1 MYQPKRS
8 KNRHA
13 HRWAY
18 TISILFHLILLPLI
32 SRVNLEGRRKHIGLI
47 TPDRSYVKPILPVE
61 LPKTVDLVPV
71 PKEPKPLLKEIQLQ
85 ETGRE
90 SSPQQVQSRPK
101 PILAPDKAF
110 SVDESDLSTK
120 SPRLL
125 TGQRPSRLQAETT
138 TQSLMKSDLVTSPS
152 DILLSTSKPV
162 VASSP
167 TTINSIPSTVPGE
180 NIDLG
185 ELRSSS
191 YKSTT
196 SEMKIRG
203 LREDSP
209 EIEIGGSLDTRR
221 RGRLLNG
228 NLGGGGGQS
237 VGKSTAGSSPE
248 NDYPSMMRHLALGLI
263 EQVPA
268 KKIDLVF
275 ILDKTASMTDNI
287 RGIRA
292 YIDRFLDQF
301 RLADRDIAVG
311 LVVFSDQQGIQSHG
325 VTTRFKKFSNWLHQI
340 QIEGGGDL
348 AESGLDAIMEALN
361 RIRFRWRSQPI
372 FVLATDGAF
381 HDLDYD
387 GQSSY
392 SLDQVVADLQRKN
405 VRVEV
410 IGTDYLPVK
419 QLALATGGKWHPIP
433 GRGYLEGAS
442 LAAKTISELG
452 VIGQEIVIYVIKNP
466 RPKWVEIYWK
476 ILNPLGERSPIE
488 SLAQRIE
495 VPDDGTE
502 TVTFKPQIDL
512 DLLASLPGTYTVI
525 YRLTNDLGEQS
536 VLRKMLER

>member
-1 MYQPKRS
+1 MYQPQRS
-8 KNRHA
+8 KNRHV

-18 TISILFHLILLPLI
+18 IISILFHLILLPLI

-47 TPDRSYVKPILPVE
+47 APDRSYVRPIQPVE
-61 LPKTVDLVPV
+61 LPKTIDLVPV
-71 PKEPKPLLKEIQLQ
+71 PDVPKPLLKEIQSQ
-85 ETGRE
+85 EANQE
-90 SSPQQVQSRPK
+90 PIPQQIQFHPK
-101 PILAPDKAF
+101 PILASDKTF

-120 SPRLL
+120 SARLL
-125 TGQRPSRLQAETT
+125 TGQRPSRLQTEIASR
-138 TQSLMKSDLVTSPS
+138 SLIQSDLVTSPW
-152 DILLSTSKPV
+152 DILSFTSKPA

-167 TTINSIPSTVPGE
+167 TSINSISSTVPSENLDIGE
-180 NIDLG
+180 IKSGL
-185 ELRSSS
+185 
-191 YKSTT
+191 YKPTT
-196 SEMKIRG
+196 SEIKNRG

-209 EIEIGGSLDTRR
+209 EIEVGGSLDTRR

-228 NLGGGGGQS
+228 NLGGGGQS
-237 VGKSTAGSSPE
+237 AGNSTVGSSPE

-301 RLADRDIAVG
+301 RLAGRDVAVG

-325 VTTRFKKFSNWLHQI
+325 VTTKFKKFSNWLHQI

-348 AESGLDAIMEALN
+348 AESGLDAIMEALDK
-361 RIRFRWRSQPI
+361 IRFRRRSQSV

-392 SLDQVVADLQRKN
+392 SLDQVVTDLQRKN

-410 IGTDYLPVK
+410 IGIDYLPVK

-433 GRGYLEGAS
+433 GRGYLEGTS
-442 LAAKTISELG
+442 LAEKTISELG
-452 VIGQEIVIYVIKNP
+452 VIGQEIVIYVNKNP
-466 RPKWVEIYWK
+466 RPKWVEIHWK
-476 ILNPLGERSPIE
+476 ILKPLGERSPIE
-488 SLAQRIE
+488 NLAQRIE

-502 TVTFKPQIDL
+502 IVKFKPQIDL
-512 DLLASLPGTYTVI
+512 NQLVSLPGTYTAI

-536 VLRKMLER
+536 VLRQMFER

>member
-1 MYQPKRS
+1 MYQPQRS

-18 TISILFHLILLPLI
+18 TISLLFHLILLPLI

-47 TPDRSYVKPILPVE
+47 APDRSYVRPIQPVE

-71 PKEPKPLLKEIQLQ
+71 PDELKPLLKEVQSQ
-85 ETGRE
+85 ETDQE
-90 SSPQQVQSRPK
+90 LPPQQVRFRPK
-101 PILAPDKAF
+101 PILASDKAF

-125 TGQRPSRLQAETT
+125 TSQRPSSLQTEITS
-138 TQSLMKSDLVTSPS
+138 QSLIKSDLVTSPS
-152 DILLSTSKPV
+152 DILSSTSKPPTTP
-162 VASSP
+162 SP
-167 TTINSIPSTVPGE
+167 TAINSVSSTVPSE
-180 NIDLG
+180 NIDMGKLKSG
-185 ELRSSS
+185 S

-196 SEMKIRG
+196 SEMQIRG
-203 LREDSP
+203 LREESP

-221 RGRLLNG
+221 KGRLLNG
-228 NLGGGGGQS
+228 NLSGGGQS
-237 VGKSTAGSSPE
+237 ASSSTAGSSPV

-301 RLADRDIAVG
+301 RLADRDVAMG

-348 AESGLDAIMEALN
+348 AESGLDAIMEALD
-361 RIRFRWRSQPI
+361 RIRFRRRSRPI

-392 SLDQVVADLQRKN
+392 SLDQVIADLQRKN

-419 QLALATGGKWHPIP
+419 QLALGTGGKWHPIP

-452 VIGQEIVIYVIKNP
+452 VIGQEIVIYVNKNP
-466 RPKWVEIYWK
+466 RPKWVEIHWK
-476 ILNPLGERSPIE
+476 ILNPLGERSPTE
-488 SLAQRIE
+488 NSAQRIE
-495 VPDDGTE
+495 VPDDE
-502 TVTFKPQIDL
+502 TKTVKFKPQIDL
-512 DLLASLPGTYTVI
+512 NQLASLPGTYTAI

-536 VLRKMLER
+536 VLRQMFER